1 MITMEQIDEFR
12 KRTNSSY
19 EDAKYYL
26 ERNNGDVLDAIIDF
40 ERSKT
45 GRSGHRERHHGQSF
59 QKSRH
64 QQDYGHKFS
73 DILQKGFDTRVFVE
87 DSKSVL
93 FSIPI
98 ILFLFLLPFWIIVV
112 IMFVFLIMLGYK
124 VTIRDVKSQNVD
136 VNAFFNNISD
146 KMKEKNQPP
155 VPSNPT
161 EPKKGE
167 QDKEDGYKEYTIE

>member
-136 VNAFFNNISD
+136 VNAFL
-146 KMKEKNQPP
+146 
-155 VPSNPT
+155 
-161 EPKKGE
+161 
-167 QDKEDGYKEYTIE
+167 TIYPIR